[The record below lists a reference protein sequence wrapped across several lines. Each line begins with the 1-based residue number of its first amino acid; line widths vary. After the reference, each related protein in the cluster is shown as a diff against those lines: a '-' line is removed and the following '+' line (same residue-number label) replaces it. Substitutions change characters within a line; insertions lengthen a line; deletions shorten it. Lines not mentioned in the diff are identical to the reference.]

1 MLEGSRESSV
11 GWLICF
17 SKPDRYV
24 DILSNPWLE
33 SAATVGNYLLLI
45 SNMGLGIKLSIKGV
59 WWETES
65 SSARAASEWRP
76 HLPHRHFTHRSNLGH
91 QQMSLCSDEKL
102 ARSALAASPKTSG
115 FMPSPASLLE
125 SVAGALVRRSP
136 ERLQGPTGLAGCC
149 LQIQALIL
157 WFWMSWKGSIKFGGL
172 MKRICSISCC
182 IEEDWDT
189 WLSSLRHFM
198 KILAQ
203 DSLPVLPVL
212 FSSCYDQN
220 QSPFQDSW
228 HTYVKMNHF
237 LSCFYYCSY
246 VVKRRMQ
253 SKIQKPQIFK
263 CKCPCKW
270 TLYPYG
276 EKRSKLRFMVC
287 SLALVLCVRK
297 FAVRPKSNYL
307 CVHKMVTIKLI
318 SAPSNFIF
326 RFLHSLS

>member
-17 SKPDRYV
+17 SKPNRYV

-125 SVAGALVRRSP
+125 SVAGALVRRSA

-182 IEEDWDT
+182 IECFFRRKIGIPDCPVSDILWKY
-189 WLSSLRHFM
+189 WLRTPFLCFLFFFLVAMTKTNHHF
-198 KILAQ
+198 KI
-203 DSLPVLPVL
+203 PGT
-212 FSSCYDQN
+212 
-220 QSPFQDSW
+220 
-228 HTYVKMNHF
+228 HM
-237 LSCFYYCSY
+237 
-246 VVKRRMQ
+246 
-253 SKIQKPQIFK
+253 
-263 CKCPCKW
+263 
-270 TLYPYG
+270 
-276 EKRSKLRFMVC
+276 
-287 SLALVLCVRK
+287 
-297 FAVRPKSNYL
+297 
-307 CVHKMVTIKLI
+307 
-318 SAPSNFIF
+318 
-326 RFLHSLS
+326 